1 MKTCIL
7 TTTINVPELLGDYA
21 RNACEYGHRDVEF
34 IVVGD
39 RKTPAGAGAF
49 CARVERETGCR
60 LTYFDV
66 ACQQDFLR
74 RFRRLNRLVPWNSIQ
89 RRNVGLI
96 YALEQGFDTVISIDD
111 DNFLMPGSDFVGE
124 HITGLG
130 VPASQKIVATET
142 GWFNCLGM
150 MQTNCGPVYPRG
162 FALGQRWQ
170 AENWNYSD
178 AIRRPAVNAGLW
190 AGDPD
195 IDALTRIYFP
205 VEARLPLTHDYLT
218 LDKGCW
224 CPINTQNT
232 AFHRPAAALSFVI
245 VMGQELSGL
254 KVARYDDI
262 WMSWLLRA
270 VMDHFGDAV
279 RYGKPVV
286 RQDRNQHNLFR
297 DLREELPAMEVNEAL
312 IEVCRNAVFTGDN
325 YLACYRE
332 LAAQVESGFATHS
345 QAGFF
350 RQLAEQMDTWAD
362 AVESVC
368 PISELTCASRAI

>member
-1 MKTCIL
+1 MKTCVL
-7 TTTINVPELLGDYA
+7 TTTINVPVLLRDYA
-21 RNACEYGHRDVEF
+21 RNASDHGHEDVEF

-39 RKTPAGAGAF
+39 RKTPAEAAAV
-49 CARVERETGCR
+49 CAQAERESGCR
-60 LTYFDV
+60 FTYFDV
-66 ACQQDFLR
+66 ARQIDFLG

-96 YALEQGFDTVISIDD
+96 YALENGYDNVISIDD

-124 HITGLG
+124 HISGLG
-130 VPASQKIVATET
+130 VNASQKMVGTDT

-150 MQTNCGPVYPRG
+150 MQTNFGTVYPRG
-162 FALGQRWQ
+162 FALGKRWQ
-170 AENWNYSD
+170 PENWKFFD
-178 AIRRPAVNAGLW
+178 AVRKPVVNAGLW

-205 VEARLPLTHDYLT
+205 VEASLPLSHDYLT
-218 LDKGCW
+218 LAKECW

-232 AFHRPAAALSFVI
+232 AFHRGAAAVSFVV
-245 VMGQELSGL
+245 VMGYELNGL

-262 WMSWLLRA
+262 WMSWFLRTI
-270 VMDHFGDAV
+270 MDHFGDAV

-286 RQDRNQHNLFR
+286 QQNRNQHNLFR
-297 DLREELPAMEVNEAL
+297 DLREELPAMELNEAL
-312 IEVCRNAVFTGDN
+312 IEACREAKFTGDS

-332 LAAQVESGFATHS
+332 LAGQIESRFAGHAQAP
-345 QAGFF
+345 FF
-350 RQLAEQMDTWAD
+350 RHLAEQMDTWGD

-368 PISELTCASRAI
+368 PAAELVGKI